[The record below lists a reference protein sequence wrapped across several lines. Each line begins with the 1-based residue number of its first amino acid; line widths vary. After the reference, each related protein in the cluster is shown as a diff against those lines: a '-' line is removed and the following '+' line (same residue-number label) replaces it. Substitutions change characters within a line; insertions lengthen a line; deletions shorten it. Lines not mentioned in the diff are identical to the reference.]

1 MSIIRFNDF
10 AVRAT
15 ENRLIELKLN
25 NNTFLFYPGT
35 AQGLAQQIEAATKS
49 LFSESSASAFETII
63 SALQNQSFFQSA
75 PESTQSQSAESHS
88 CCLPAAG

>member
-25 NNTFLFYPGT
+25 NDTFLLYPGT

-49 LFSESSASAFETII
+49 LFAESSSTAFETII
-63 SALQNQSFFQSA
+63 SALQNQSSFQSA
-75 PESTQSQSAESHS
+75 QAETQSLSVE
-88 CCLPAAG
+88 